1 MFKEKYKK
9 LFLIMNSILKKIC
22 PDRTY
27 FFISRTG
34 LKNYVQCFIAQRI
47 LRINSHVPWP
57 CHWSSRVGEVSRIKL
72 KTFPPFPGLGIG
84 QYIQAM
90 NGIDIGTNVRLGPG
104 VKLISANHDLLD
116 FEKHLSD
123 EPIVIGDNCWIGAN
137 AIILPGVS
145 LGNHVIV
152 GAGAVVT
159 KSFFED
165 DVVIAGN
172 PARIVKK
179 LDRFYGDWKHVRFV
193 DCDPVSCM

>member
-9 LFLIMNSILKKIC
+9 LFLIMNSVFKKTC
-22 PDRTY
+22 PERTY
-27 FFISRTG
+27 FFISRIG

-47 LRINSHVPWP
+47 LRINSQVPWP
-57 CHWSSRVGEVSRIKL
+57 CHWSSSVGGVSRIKL
-72 KTFPPFPGLGIG
+72 KTFPPFPGFGIG
-84 QYIQAM
+84 QYIQAV
-90 NGIDIGTNVRLGPG
+90 NGINIGTNVRLGPG

-116 FEKHLSD
+116 FEKHLNVD
-123 EPIVIGDNCWIGAN
+123 PIVIGDNCWIGAN

-165 DVVIAGN
+165 DVVVAGN
-172 PARIVKK
+172 PAQIVKN
-179 LDRFYGDWKHVRFV
+179 LDRFYGDWNHVRFV
-193 DCDPVSCM
+193 DSDPVSCI